1 MLWFVH
7 VRNYAK
13 KIIWINL
20 GYGDPEGFGMGGFD
34 S

>member
-13 KIIWINL
+13 KKNVINP
-20 GYGDPEGFGMGGFD
+20 GYGDHEEFGMGGFD